1 MSEKTNVR
9 TSEAFAIE
17 VLRVSLDF
25 NSQVVSIATSELAGE
40 PSGKNRTHQRGVVQN
55 LQILG
60 QQYSRRLD
68 FFYDEREREL
78 RGEVAANGFSK
89 EDTKAMRRTIAI
101 LDDLMQKNPNPET
114 AAASNLLD
122 LMLREEPTAEA
133 RPATKK
139 ETK

>member
-40 PSGKNRTHQRGVVQN
+40 PSGKNRTHQKGVVAN
-55 LQILG
+55 LQTLG

-68 FFYDEREREL
+68 FFYEEREREL

-101 LDDLMQKNPNPET
+101 LDDVMQRNPNPEA
-114 AAASNLLD
+114 AAASNLLE
-122 LMLREEPTAEA
+122 LMLRSDEPKTEAKAPEEV
-133 RPATKK
+133 KK
-139 ETK
+139 